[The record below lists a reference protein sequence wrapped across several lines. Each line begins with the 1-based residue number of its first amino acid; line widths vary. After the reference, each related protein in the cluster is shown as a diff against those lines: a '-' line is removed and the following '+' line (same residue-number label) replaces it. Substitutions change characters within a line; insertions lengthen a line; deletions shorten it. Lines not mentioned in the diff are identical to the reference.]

1 MRIEPA
7 SEAAAPARLG
17 VCLSRSPT
25 TIEYSPIFDPLPPDF
40 KRLDVPMA
48 KQLWLTGLRGM
59 THMVP
64 GFARGR
70 TRGSS
75 ARSRDTRA
83 KILAAACA
91 VWLLA
96 PPFAYAQFPFWPQRG
111 FWPGQYG
118 GHGHKHH
125 HRHTKPELTKEARP
139 EAPPTDPLEII
150 VSIADQR
157 VSLYENGALVTRSPV
172 STGTKRHPTPVGIF
186 NVLEKQRWH
195 RSNIYSGAPMP
206 YMQRITWSG
215 IALHAGVVPGHPASH
230 GCIRLTSDFATRL
243 WPLTKRGTR
252 VIIARD
258 DVQPV
263 EIANPHLFRMQAS
276 SLIADAD
283 NGASTAE
290 VTHDS
295 LASGSPTEQTAA
307 IRIQGTASA
316 SAVARKIAPVSVFI
330 SRRLGKLFVRQ
341 GVSSLFETPV
351 RIENPEAPIGTHVF
365 TAIKSRNDEADVRWI
380 VVSMPSELPR
390 VSGRSAKKREKPVK
404 QAIEASPPAPSSG
417 MASAALE
424 RIEIPQ
430 DAIERISAL
439 LTPAASLII
448 SDNGFSHETR
458 KDTDFIVVMH

>member
-1 MRIEPA
+1 M
-7 SEAAAPARLG
+7 
-17 VCLSRSPT
+17 
-25 TIEYSPIFDPLPPDF
+25 D
-40 KRLDVPMA
+40 
-48 KQLWLTGLRGM
+48 
-59 THMVP
+59 
-64 GFARGR
+64 GR
-70 TRGSS
+70 ATKIPRSS

-83 KILAAACA
+83 KILAACA
-91 VWLLA
+91 FWLLA
-96 PPFAYAQFPFWPQRG
+96 PSFAYAQFPFWPQHG
-111 FWPGQYG
+111 FWSGQSG
-118 GHGHKHH
+118 WHRHKHH
-125 HRHTKPELTKEARP
+125 HRHTKPELSKEARS

-157 VSLYENGALVTRSPV
+157 VSLYENGVLVARSSV

-186 NVLEKQRWH
+186 TVLEKQRWH

-243 WPLTKRGTR
+243 WPLTKRDTR

-263 EIANPHLFRMQAS
+263 EIANPHLFRLRAPSS
-276 SLIADAD
+276 SLIADAG
-283 NGASTAE
+283 NGPSTAE

-295 LASGSPTEQTAA
+295 LASRSPTEQTAG
-307 IRIQGTASA
+307 IRIQGAASA
-316 SAVARKIAPVSVFI
+316 SAAAQKPVPVSAFI
-330 SRRLGKLFVRQ
+330 SRKWGKLFVRQ
-341 GVSSLFETPV
+341 GFSPLFEVPV
-351 RIENPEAPIGTHVF
+351 RIENPEEPIGTHVF
-365 TAIKSRNDEADVRWI
+365 TAIKPPNDETDIHWI

-390 VSGRSAKKREKPVK
+390 VTGRSAKKRDKPV
-404 QAIEASPPAPSSG
+404 QAIEATPAAPSSG

-439 LTPAASLII
+439 LTPASSLII

-458 KDTDFIVVMH
+458 KDTDFIVLIH

>member
-1 MRIEPA
+1 MQLQCMRYWMRKQTPLIA
-7 SEAAAPARLG
+7 FTAFI
-17 VCLSRSPT
+17 LSAG
-25 TIEYSPIFDPLPPDF
+25 I
-40 KRLDVPMA
+40 A
-48 KQLWLTGLRGM
+48 
-59 THMVP
+59 H
-64 GFARGR
+64 
-70 TRGSS
+70 
-75 ARSRDTRA
+75 
-83 KILAAACA
+83 
-91 VWLLA
+91 
-96 PPFAYAQFPFWPQRG
+96 AQFLFWPQYR
-111 FWPGQYG
+111 FWPGHYAPFK
-118 GHGHKHH
+118 HKHH
-125 HRHTKPELTKEARP
+125 HRQTNSESAKNARP
-139 EAPPTDPLEII
+139 EDPPKGPLQII
-150 VSIADQR
+150 ISIADQR
-157 VSLYENGALVTRSPV
+157 VSLFDNGALIARSSV
-172 STGTKRHPTPVGIF
+172 STGTQGHPTPLGVFSVIS
-186 NVLEKQRWH
+186 KQRWH
-195 RSNIYSGAPMP
+195 RSNIYSAAPMP
-206 YMQRITWSG
+206 YMQRITCSG

-230 GCIRLTSDFATRL
+230 GCIRLKNDFASRL
-243 WPLTKRGTR
+243 WHLTKRGTR

-263 EIANPHLFRMQAS
+263 EITNPHLFRMQAS